1 MLAIFTLFKSAQP
14 LSYEPEQNK
23 SGFVKDF
30 DEDEA
35 NKTLVRKPH
44 VYPHVYLDFVVNQ
57 RYY

>member
-30 DEDEA
+30 DEA

-44 VYPHVYLDFVVNQ
+44 VYLDFDGHW
-57 RYY
+57 R